1 MIYDHRTYNLVPL
14 KMGKWLALYEE
25 CALPVQ
31 QKYLGNLIGFFQTE
45 IGTLNQVVHLW
56 GFVQD
61 DEVRNA
67 YRVAAENVPG
77 VRRVKNHLRSIP
89 AAVTMGV

>member
-1 MIYDHRTYNLVPL
+1 
-14 KMGKWLALYEE
+14 
-25 CALPVQ
+25 
-31 QKYLGNLIGFFQTE
+31 
-45 IGTLNQVVHLW
+45 
-56 GFVQD
+56 
-61 DEVRNA
+61 VRNA

>member
-1 MIYDHRTYNLVPL
+1 MQPTDKELRQTVIKALEHRPWTS
-14 KMGKWLALYEE
+14 KW
-25 CALPVQ
+25 PTNVFTND
-31 QKYLGNLIGFFQTE
+31 G
-45 IGTLNQVVHLW
+45 VVHLW

-89 AAVTMGV
+89 AAVGMGV